1 MPKSKHDF
9 AGWVTK
15 NDIHCTDGVTIK
27 QDAFKGNDGTKVP
40 LVWNHNY
47 NSPTNVLGHV
57 LLQNHKQGI
66 YGYGY
71 FNDTEEAKSAREMV
85 RHGDILSMSIGARKI
100 KRSGNDV
107 IHGQIYEV
115 SLVLA
120 GANPG
125 ATIESVITHGEED
138 EEKGII
144 TLDTLIHSSEDVME
158 FEEEEMK
165 KDSIQHKETTTVG
178 DVLATLD
185 EEQMAAVMMLLEGLE
200 DDDDD
205 YEDDDDDYDD
215 EELDVKQ
222 NIFSTLGYSADSEI
236 LTHADQEIL
245 LAGAMEGK
253 VDSFRDYLLD
263 YSENVLQHGI
273 TNVEYLFPE
282 AHNLDNEPRI
292 ITDNNTG
299 FRKII
304 DGVRK
309 SPFAN
314 IKTMTADLTADEAR
328 AKGYIKGN
336 QKLEQ
341 IFPIMKRE
349 TTPTTVYKKQK
360 LDRDDIVDITSFD
373 VVRFINREMRY
384 KLEEEIARAILVGDG
399 RDLVSPDKIKADK
412 IRPIISDDDFYTIK
426 KTYPDAAGFVE
437 AVIKAM
443 AEYEGSGNPTLFIDR
458 TLLADIKLLKGT
470 DGRYLTGT
478 LPTNAA
484 LATQMDIGDIV
495 PTTFMTGKGALVVN
509 LADYTVGSAKG
520 GEITSFDDFDIDFN
534 KYTYLVETRLSGAL
548 TVPKSAIHF
557 EPEDPVTP

>member
-27 QDAFKGNDGTKVP
+27 QDAFKDNDGTKVP

-47 NSPTNVLGHV
+47 TSPTNVLGHV
-57 LLQNHKQGI
+57 VLQNHKQGI
-66 YGYGY
+66 YGYGH
-71 FNDTEEAKSAREMV
+71 FNDTEEAKSAKEMV
-85 RHGDILSMSIGARKI
+85 RHGDIISMSIGARKI
-100 KRSGNDV
+100 KRNGNDV

-125 ATIESVITHGEED
+125 ATIESIITHGETD
-138 EEKGII
+138 EEKGVI
-144 TLDTLIHSSEDVME
+144 TLDTLIHASEDVVDY
-158 FEEEEMK
+158 EEEEMK
-165 KDSIQHKETTTVG
+165 NEAIDQKDKTVG
-178 DVLATLD
+178 DVLGSLN
-185 EEQMAAVMMLLEGLE
+185 EEQLAAVIMLLEGLE

-205 YEDDDDDYDD
+205 YDDDDDNDD
-215 EELDVKQ
+215 EELELKQ
-222 NIFSTLGYSADSEI
+222 NIFSNHLVGNEEV

-245 LAGAMEGK
+245 LAAAKDGK
-253 VDSFRDYLLD
+253 VDSFRDYLMD
-263 YSENVLQHGI
+263 YSESVLQHGI
-273 TNVEYLFPE
+273 TNIEYLFPE
-282 AHNLDNEPRI
+282 AHNLDNEPRAI
-292 ITDNNTG
+292 VDNNTG

-304 DGVRK
+304 SGVRK

-328 AKGYIKGN
+328 AKGYIKGSE
-336 QKLEQ
+336 KLEQ

-349 TTPTTVYKKQK
+349 TAPTTIYKKQK

-373 VVRFINREMRY
+373 VVRYINREMRY

-399 RDLVSPDKIKADK
+399 REISSPDKVKEDK
-412 IRPIISDDDFYTIK
+412 IRPIISDADFYTIK

-458 TLLADIKLLKGT
+458 TLLADVKLLKGT

-484 LATQMDIGDIV
+484 LAAHMDIGDIV
-495 PTTFMTGKGALVVN
+495 PTTFMTGHGALAVN
-509 LADYTVGSAKG
+509 LADYTVGSSKG

-557 EPEDPVTP
+557 APEEEPVTP

>member
-27 QDAFKGNDGTKVP
+27 QDAFKDNDGTKVP

-47 NSPTNVLGHV
+47 TSPTNVLGHV
-57 LLQNHKQGI
+57 VLQNHKQGI
-66 YGYGY
+66 YGYGH
-71 FNDTEEAKSAREMV
+71 FNDTEEAKSAKEMV
-85 RHGDILSMSIGARKI
+85 RHGDIISMSIGARKI
-100 KRSGNDV
+100 KRNGNDV

-125 ATIESVITHGEED
+125 ATIESIITHGETD
-138 EEKGII
+138 EEKGVI
-144 TLDTLIHSSEDVME
+144 TLDTLIHASEDVVDY
-158 FEEEEMK
+158 EEEEMK
-165 KDSIQHKETTTVG
+165 NEAINQKDKTVG
-178 DVLATLD
+178 DVLGSLN
-185 EEQMAAVMMLLEGLE
+185 EEQLAAVIMLLEGLE
-200 DDDDD
+200 D
-205 YEDDDDDYDD
+205 EDDDDDDDDDNDD
-215 EELDVKQ
+215 EELELKQ
-222 NIFSTLGYSADSEI
+222 NIFSNHLVGNEEV

-245 LAGAMEGK
+245 LAAAKDGK
-253 VDSFRDYLLD
+253 VDSFRDYLMD
-263 YSENVLQHGI
+263 YSESVLQHGI
-273 TNVEYLFPE
+273 TNIEYLFPE
-282 AHNLDNEPRI
+282 AHNLDNEPRAI
-292 ITDNNTG
+292 VDNNTG

-304 DGVRK
+304 EGVRK

-328 AKGYIKGN
+328 AKGYIKGSE
-336 QKLEQ
+336 KLEQ

-349 TTPTTVYKKQK
+349 TSPTTIYKKQK

-373 VVRFINREMRY
+373 VVRYINREMRY

-399 RDLVSPDKIKADK
+399 RDIASPDKVKEDK
-412 IRPIISDDDFYTIK
+412 IRPIISDADFYTIK

-458 TLLADIKLLKGT
+458 TLLADVKLLKGT

-484 LATQMDIGDIV
+484 LAAHMDIGDIV
-495 PTTFMTGKGALVVN
+495 PTTFMTGHGALAVN
-509 LADYTVGSAKG
+509 LADYTVGSSKG

-557 EPEDPVTP
+557 APEEEPVTP

>member
-27 QDAFKGNDGTKVP
+27 QDAFKDNDGTKVP

-47 NSPTNVLGHV
+47 TSPTNVLGHV
-57 LLQNHKQGI
+57 VLQNHKQGI
-66 YGYGY
+66 YGYGH
-71 FNDTEEAKSAREMV
+71 FNDTEEAKSAKEMV
-85 RHGDILSMSIGARKI
+85 RHGDIISMSIGARKI
-100 KRSGNDV
+100 KRNGNDV

-125 ATIESVITHGEED
+125 ATIESIITHGETD
-138 EEKGII
+138 EEKGVI
-144 TLDTLIHSSEDVME
+144 TLDTLIHASEDVVDY
-158 FEEEEMK
+158 EEEEMK
-165 KDSIQHKETTTVG
+165 NEAINQKDKTVG
-178 DVLATLD
+178 DVLGSLN
-185 EEQMAAVMMLLEGLE
+185 EEQLAAVIMLLEGLE

-205 YEDDDDDYDD
+205 YDDDDDNDD
-215 EELDVKQ
+215 EELELKQ
-222 NIFSTLGYSADSEI
+222 NIFSNHLVGNEEV

-245 LAGAMEGK
+245 LAAAKDGK
-253 VDSFRDYLLD
+253 VDSFRDYLMD
-263 YSENVLQHGI
+263 YSESVLQHGI
-273 TNVEYLFPE
+273 TNIEYLFPE
-282 AHNLDNEPRI
+282 AHNLDNEPRAI
-292 ITDNNTG
+292 VDNNTG

-304 DGVRK
+304 SGVRK

-328 AKGYIKGN
+328 AKGYIKGSE
-336 QKLEQ
+336 KLEQ

-349 TTPTTVYKKQK
+349 TAPTTIYKKQK

-373 VVRFINREMRY
+373 VVRYINREMRY

-399 RDLVSPDKIKADK
+399 REISSPDKVKEDK
-412 IRPIISDDDFYTIK
+412 IRPIISDADFYTIK

-458 TLLADIKLLKGT
+458 TLLADVKLLKGT

-484 LATQMDIGDIV
+484 LAAHMDIGDIV
-495 PTTFMTGKGALVVN
+495 PTTFMTGHGALAVN
-509 LADYTVGSAKG
+509 LADYTVGSSKG

-557 EPEDPVTP
+557 APEEEPVTP

>member
-27 QDAFKGNDGTKVP
+27 QDAFKDNDGTKVP

-47 NSPTNVLGHV
+47 TSPTNVLGHV
-57 LLQNHKQGI
+57 VLQNHKQGI
-66 YGYGY
+66 YGYGH
-71 FNDTEEAKSAREMV
+71 FNDTEEAKSAKEMV
-85 RHGDILSMSIGARKI
+85 RHGDIISMSIGARKI
-100 KRSGNDV
+100 KRNGNDV

-125 ATIESVITHGEED
+125 ATIESIITHGETD
-138 EEKGII
+138 EEKGVI
-144 TLDTLIHSSEDVME
+144 TLDTLIHASEDVVDY
-158 FEEEEMK
+158 EEEEMK
-165 KDSIQHKETTTVG
+165 NEAINQKDKTVG
-178 DVLATLD
+178 DVLGSLN
-185 EEQMAAVMMLLEGLE
+185 EEQLAAVIMLLEGLE

-205 YEDDDDDYDD
+205 YDDDDDNDD
-215 EELDVKQ
+215 EELELKQ
-222 NIFSTLGYSADSEI
+222 NIFSNHLVGNEEV

-245 LAGAMEGK
+245 LAAAKDGK
-253 VDSFRDYLLD
+253 VDSFRDYLMD
-263 YSENVLQHGI
+263 YSESVLQHGI
-273 TNVEYLFPE
+273 TNIEYLFPE
-282 AHNLDNEPRI
+282 AHNLDNEPRAI
-292 ITDNNTG
+292 VDNNTG

-304 DGVRK
+304 SGVRK

-328 AKGYIKGN
+328 AKGYIKGSE
-336 QKLEQ
+336 KLEQ

-349 TTPTTVYKKQK
+349 TSPTTIYKKQK

-373 VVRFINREMRY
+373 VVRYINREMRY

-399 RDLVSPDKIKADK
+399 REISSPDKVKEDK
-412 IRPIISDDDFYTIK
+412 IRPIISDADFYTIK

-458 TLLADIKLLKGT
+458 TLLADVKLLKGT

-484 LATQMDIGDIV
+484 LAAHMDIGDIV
-495 PTTFMTGKGALVVN
+495 PTTFMTGHGALAVN
-509 LADYTVGSAKG
+509 LADYTVGSSKG

-557 EPEDPVTP
+557 APEEEPVTP

>member
-27 QDAFKGNDGTKVP
+27 QDAFKDNDGTKVP

-47 NSPTNVLGHV
+47 TSPTNVLGHV
-57 LLQNHKQGI
+57 VLQNHKQGI
-66 YGYGY
+66 YGYGH
-71 FNDTEEAKSAREMV
+71 FNDTEEAKSAKEMV
-85 RHGDILSMSIGARKI
+85 RHGDIISMSIGARKI
-100 KRSGNDV
+100 KRNGNDV

-125 ATIESVITHGEED
+125 ATIESIITHGETD
-138 EEKGII
+138 EEKGVI
-144 TLDTLIHSSEDVME
+144 TLDTLIHASEDVVDY
-158 FEEEEMK
+158 EEEEMK
-165 KDSIQHKETTTVG
+165 NEAINQKDKTVG
-178 DVLATLD
+178 DVLGSLN
-185 EEQMAAVMMLLEGLE
+185 EEQLAAVIMLLEGLE

-205 YEDDDDDYDD
+205 YDDDDDNDD
-215 EELDVKQ
+215 EELELKQ
-222 NIFSTLGYSADSEI
+222 NIFSNHLVGNEEV

-245 LAGAMEGK
+245 LAAAKDGK
-253 VDSFRDYLLD
+253 VDSFRDYLMD
-263 YSENVLQHGI
+263 YSESVLQHGI
-273 TNVEYLFPE
+273 TNIEYLFPE
-282 AHNLDNEPRI
+282 AHNLDNEPRAI
-292 ITDNNTG
+292 VDNNTG

-304 DGVRK
+304 EGVRK

-328 AKGYIKGN
+328 AKGYIKGSE
-336 QKLEQ
+336 KLEQ

-349 TTPTTVYKKQK
+349 TSPTTIYKKQK

-373 VVRFINREMRY
+373 VVRYINREMRY

-399 RDLVSPDKIKADK
+399 RDIASPDKVKEDK
-412 IRPIISDDDFYTIK
+412 IRPIISDADFYTIK

-458 TLLADIKLLKGT
+458 TLLADVKLLKGT

-484 LATQMDIGDIV
+484 LAAHMDIGDIV
-495 PTTFMTGKGALVVN
+495 PTTFMTGHGALAVN
-509 LADYTVGSAKG
+509 LADYTVGSSKG

-557 EPEDPVTP
+557 APEEEPVTP

>member
-27 QDAFKGNDGTKVP
+27 QDAFKDNDGTKVP

-47 NSPTNVLGHV
+47 TSPTNVLGHV
-57 LLQNHKQGI
+57 VLQNHKQGI
-66 YGYGY
+66 YGYGH
-71 FNDTEEAKSAREMV
+71 FNDTEEAKSAKEMV
-85 RHGDILSMSIGARKI
+85 RHGDIISMSIGARKI
-100 KRSGNDV
+100 KRNGNDV

-125 ATIESVITHGEED
+125 ATIESIITHGETD
-138 EEKGII
+138 EEKGVI
-144 TLDTLIHSSEDVME
+144 TLDTLIHASEDVVDY
-158 FEEEEMK
+158 EEEEMK
-165 KDSIQHKETTTVG
+165 NEAINQKDKTVG
-178 DVLATLD
+178 DVLGSLN
-185 EEQMAAVMMLLEGLE
+185 EEQLAAVIMLLEGLE

-205 YEDDDDDYDD
+205 YDDDDDNDD
-215 EELDVKQ
+215 EELELKQ
-222 NIFSTLGYSADSEI
+222 NIFSNHLVGNEEV

-245 LAGAMEGK
+245 LAAAKDGK
-253 VDSFRDYLLD
+253 VDSFRNYLMD
-263 YSENVLQHGI
+263 YSESVLQHGI
-273 TNVEYLFPE
+273 TNIEYLFPE
-282 AHNLDNEPRI
+282 AHNLDNEPRAI
-292 ITDNNTG
+292 VDNNTG

-304 DGVRK
+304 EGVRK

-328 AKGYIKGN
+328 AKGYIKGSE
-336 QKLEQ
+336 KLEQ

-349 TTPTTVYKKQK
+349 TGPTTIYKKQK

-373 VVRFINREMRY
+373 VVRYINREMRY

-399 RDLVSPDKIKADK
+399 REISSPDKVKEDK
-412 IRPIISDDDFYTIK
+412 IRPIISDADFYTIK

-443 AEYEGSGNPTLFIDR
+443 AEYEGSGNPTMFIDR
-458 TLLADIKLLKGT
+458 TLLADVKLLKGT

-484 LATQMDIGDIV
+484 LAAHMDIGDIV
-495 PTTFMTGKGALVVN
+495 PTTFMTGHGALAVN
-509 LADYTVGSAKG
+509 LADYTVGSSKG

-557 EPEDPVTP
+557 APEEEPVTP

>member
-27 QDAFKGNDGTKVP
+27 QDAFKDNDGTKVP

-47 NSPTNVLGHV
+47 TSPTNVLGHV
-57 LLQNHKQGI
+57 VLQNHKQGI
-66 YGYGY
+66 YGYGH
-71 FNDTEEAKSAREMV
+71 FNDTEEAKSAKEMV
-85 RHGDILSMSIGARKI
+85 RHGDIISMSIGARKI
-100 KRSGNDV
+100 KRNGNDV

-125 ATIESVITHGEED
+125 ATIESIITHGETD
-138 EEKGII
+138 EEKGVI
-144 TLDTLIHSSEDVME
+144 TLDTLIHASEDVVDY
-158 FEEEEMK
+158 EEEEMK
-165 KDSIQHKETTTVG
+165 NEAINQKDKTVG
-178 DVLATLD
+178 DVLGSLN
-185 EEQMAAVMMLLEGLE
+185 EEQLAAVIMLLEGLE

-205 YEDDDDDYDD
+205 YDDDDDNDD
-215 EELDVKQ
+215 EELELKQ
-222 NIFSTLGYSADSEI
+222 NIFSNHLVGNEEV

-245 LAGAMEGK
+245 LAAAKDGK
-253 VDSFRDYLLD
+253 VDSFRDYLMD
-263 YSENVLQHGI
+263 YSESVLQHGI
-273 TNVEYLFPE
+273 TNIEYLFPE
-282 AHNLDNEPRI
+282 AHNLDNEPRAI
-292 ITDNNTG
+292 VDNNTG

-304 DGVRK
+304 EGVRK

-328 AKGYIKGN
+328 AKGYIKGSE
-336 QKLEQ
+336 KLEQ

-349 TTPTTVYKKQK
+349 TSPTTIYKKQK

-373 VVRFINREMRY
+373 VVRYINREMRY

-399 RDLVSPDKIKADK
+399 REISSPDKVKEDK
-412 IRPIISDDDFYTIK
+412 IRPIISDADFYTIK

-458 TLLADIKLLKGT
+458 TLLADVKLLKGT

-484 LATQMDIGDIV
+484 LAAHMDIGDIV
-495 PTTFMTGKGALVVN
+495 PTTFMTGHGALAVN
-509 LADYTVGSAKG
+509 LADYTVGSSKG

-557 EPEDPVTP
+557 APEEEPVTP

>member
-1 MPKSKHDF
+1 VPKSKHDF

-27 QDAFKGNDGTKVP
+27 QDAFKDNDGTKVP

-47 NSPTNVLGHV
+47 TSPTNVLGHV
-57 LLQNHKQGI
+57 VLQNHKQGI
-66 YGYGY
+66 YGYGH
-71 FNDTEEAKSAREMV
+71 FNDTEEAKSAKEMV
-85 RHGDILSMSIGARKI
+85 RHGDIISMSIGARKI
-100 KRSGNDV
+100 KRNGNDV

-125 ATIESVITHGEED
+125 ATIESIITHGETD
-138 EEKGII
+138 EEKGVI
-144 TLDTLIHSSEDVME
+144 TLDTLIHASEDVVDY
-158 FEEEEMK
+158 EEEEMK
-165 KDSIQHKETTTVG
+165 NEAINQKDKTVG
-178 DVLATLD
+178 DVLGSLN
-185 EEQMAAVMMLLEGLE
+185 EEQLAAVIMLLEGLE

-205 YEDDDDDYDD
+205 YDDDDDNDD
-215 EELDVKQ
+215 EELELKQ
-222 NIFSTLGYSADSEI
+222 NIFSNHLVGNEEV

-245 LAGAMEGK
+245 LAAAKDGK
-253 VDSFRDYLLD
+253 VDSFRDYLMD
-263 YSENVLQHGI
+263 YSESVLQHGI
-273 TNVEYLFPE
+273 TNIEYLFPE
-282 AHNLDNEPRI
+282 AHNLDNEPRAI
-292 ITDNNTG
+292 VDNNTG

-304 DGVRK
+304 EGVRK

-328 AKGYIKGN
+328 AKGYIKGSE
-336 QKLEQ
+336 KLEQ

-349 TTPTTVYKKQK
+349 TSPTTIYKKQK

-373 VVRFINREMRY
+373 VVRYINREMRY

-399 RDLVSPDKIKADK
+399 REISSPDKVKEDK
-412 IRPIISDDDFYTIK
+412 IRPIISDADFYTIK

-458 TLLADIKLLKGT
+458 TLLADVKLLKGT

-484 LATQMDIGDIV
+484 LAAHMDIGDIV
-495 PTTFMTGKGALVVN
+495 PTTFMTGHGALAVN
-509 LADYTVGSAKG
+509 LADYTVGSSKG

-557 EPEDPVTP
+557 APEEEPVTP

>member
-1 MPKSKHDF
+1 VPKSKHDF

-27 QDAFKGNDGTKVP
+27 QDAFKDNDGTKVP

-47 NSPTNVLGHV
+47 TSPTNVLGHV
-57 LLQNHKQGI
+57 VLQNHKQGI
-66 YGYGY
+66 YGYGH
-71 FNDTEEAKSAREMV
+71 FNDTEEAKSAKEMV
-85 RHGDILSMSIGARKI
+85 RHGDIISMSIGARKI
-100 KRSGNDV
+100 KRNGNDV

-125 ATIESVITHGEED
+125 ATIESIITHGETD
-138 EEKGII
+138 EEKGVI
-144 TLDTLIHSSEDVME
+144 TLDTLIHASEDVVDY
-158 FEEEEMK
+158 EEEEMK
-165 KDSIQHKETTTVG
+165 NEAINQKDKTVG
-178 DVLATLD
+178 DVLGSLN
-185 EEQMAAVMMLLEGLE
+185 EEQLAAVIMLLEGLE

-205 YEDDDDDYDD
+205 YDDDDDNDD
-215 EELDVKQ
+215 EELELKQ
-222 NIFSTLGYSADSEI
+222 NIFSNHLVGNEEV

-245 LAGAMEGK
+245 LAAAKDGK
-253 VDSFRDYLLD
+253 VDSFRDYLMD
-263 YSENVLQHGI
+263 YSESVLQHGI
-273 TNVEYLFPE
+273 TNIEYLFPE
-282 AHNLDNEPRI
+282 AHNLDNEPRAI
-292 ITDNNTG
+292 VDNNTG

-304 DGVRK
+304 EGVRK

-328 AKGYIKGN
+328 AKGYIKGSE
-336 QKLEQ
+336 KLEQ

-349 TTPTTVYKKQK
+349 TSPTTIYKKQK

-373 VVRFINREMRY
+373 VVRYINREMRY

-399 RDLVSPDKIKADK
+399 RDIASPDKVKEDK
-412 IRPIISDDDFYTIK
+412 IRPIISDADFYTIK

-443 AEYEGSGNPTLFIDR
+443 AEYEGSGNPTMFIDR
-458 TLLADIKLLKGT
+458 TLLADVKLLKGT

-484 LATQMDIGDIV
+484 LAAHMDIGDIV
-495 PTTFMTGKGALVVN
+495 PTTFMTGHGALAVN
-509 LADYTVGSAKG
+509 LADYTVGSSKG

-557 EPEDPVTP
+557 APEEEPVTP

>member
-27 QDAFKGNDGTKVP
+27 QDAFKDNDGTKVP

-47 NSPTNVLGHV
+47 TSPTNVLGHV
-57 LLQNHKQGI
+57 VLQNHKQGI
-66 YGYGY
+66 YGYGH
-71 FNDTEEAKSAREMV
+71 FNDTEEAKSAKEMV
-85 RHGDILSMSIGARKI
+85 RHGDIISMSIGARKI
-100 KRSGNDV
+100 KRNGNDV

-125 ATIESVITHGEED
+125 ATIESIITHGETD
-138 EEKGII
+138 EEKGVI
-144 TLDTLIHSSEDVME
+144 TLDTLIHASEDVVDY
-158 FEEEEMK
+158 EEEEMK
-165 KDSIQHKETTTVG
+165 NEAINQKDKTVG
-178 DVLATLD
+178 DVLGSLN
-185 EEQMAAVMMLLEGLE
+185 EEQLAAVIMLLEGLE

-205 YEDDDDDYDD
+205 YDDDDDNDD
-215 EELDVKQ
+215 EELELKQ
-222 NIFSTLGYSADSEI
+222 NIFSNHLLGNEEV

-245 LAGAMEGK
+245 LAAAKDGK
-253 VDSFRDYLLD
+253 VESFRDYLMD
-263 YSENVLQHGI
+263 YSESVLQHGI
-273 TNVEYLFPE
+273 TNIEYLFPE
-282 AHNLDNEPRI
+282 AHNLDNEPRAI
-292 ITDNNTG
+292 VDNNTG

-304 DGVRK
+304 EGVRK

-328 AKGYIKGN
+328 AKGYIKGSE
-336 QKLEQ
+336 KLEQ

-349 TTPTTVYKKQK
+349 TGPTTIYKKQK

-373 VVRFINREMRY
+373 VVRYINREMRY

-399 RDLVSPDKIKADK
+399 REISSPDKVKEDK
-412 IRPIISDDDFYTIK
+412 IRPIISDADFYTIK

-458 TLLADIKLLKGT
+458 TLLADVKLLKGT

-484 LATQMDIGDIV
+484 LAAHMDIGDIV
-495 PTTFMTGKGALVVN
+495 PTTFMTGHGALAVN
-509 LADYTVGSAKG
+509 LADYTVGSSKG

-557 EPEDPVTP
+557 APEEEPVTP

>member
-27 QDAFKGNDGTKVP
+27 QDAFKDNDGTKVP

-47 NSPTNVLGHV
+47 TSPTNVLGHV
-57 LLQNHKQGI
+57 VLQNHKQGI
-66 YGYGY
+66 YGYGH
-71 FNDTEEAKSAREMV
+71 FNDTEEAKSAKEMV
-85 RHGDILSMSIGARKI
+85 RHGDIISMSIGARKI
-100 KRSGNDV
+100 KRNGNDV

-125 ATIESVITHGEED
+125 ATIESIITHGETD
-138 EEKGII
+138 EEKGVI
-144 TLDTLIHSSEDVME
+144 TLDTLIHASEDVVDY
-158 FEEEEMK
+158 EEEEMK
-165 KDSIQHKETTTVG
+165 NEAINQKDKTVG
-178 DVLATLD
+178 DVLGSLN
-185 EEQMAAVMMLLEGLE
+185 EEQLAAVIMLLEGLE

-205 YEDDDDDYDD
+205 YDDDDDNDD
-215 EELDVKQ
+215 EELELKQ
-222 NIFSTLGYSADSEI
+222 NIFSNHLVGNEEV

-245 LAGAMEGK
+245 LAAAKDGK
-253 VDSFRDYLLD
+253 VDSFRDYLMD
-263 YSENVLQHGI
+263 YSESVLQHGI
-273 TNVEYLFPE
+273 TNIEYLFPE
-282 AHNLDNEPRI
+282 AHNLDNEPRAI
-292 ITDNNTG
+292 VDNNTG

-304 DGVRK
+304 EGVRK

-328 AKGYIKGN
+328 AKGYIKGSE
-336 QKLEQ
+336 KLEQ

-349 TTPTTVYKKQK
+349 TSPTTIYKKQK

-373 VVRFINREMRY
+373 VVRYINREMRY

-399 RDLVSPDKIKADK
+399 RDIASPDKVKEDK
-412 IRPIISDDDFYTIK
+412 IRPIISDADFYTIK

-443 AEYEGSGNPTLFIDR
+443 AEYEGSGNPTMFIDR
-458 TLLADIKLLKGT
+458 TLLADVKLLKGT

-484 LATQMDIGDIV
+484 LAAHMDIGDIV
-495 PTTFMTGKGALVVN
+495 PTTFMTGKGALAVN
-509 LADYTVGSAKG
+509 LADYTVGSSKG

-557 EPEDPVTP
+557 APEEEPVTP

>member
-27 QDAFKGNDGTKVP
+27 QDAFKDNDGTKVP

-47 NSPTNVLGHV
+47 TSPTNVLGHV
-57 LLQNHKQGI
+57 VLQNHKQGI
-66 YGYGY
+66 YGYGH
-71 FNDTEEAKSAREMV
+71 FNDTEEAKSAKEMV
-85 RHGDILSMSIGARKI
+85 RHGDIISMSIGARKI
-100 KRSGNDV
+100 KRNGNDV

-125 ATIESVITHGEED
+125 ATIESIITHGETD
-138 EEKGII
+138 EEKGVI
-144 TLDTLIHSSEDVME
+144 TLDTLIHASEDVVDY
-158 FEEEEMK
+158 EEEEMK
-165 KDSIQHKETTTVG
+165 NEAINQKDKTVG
-178 DVLATLD
+178 DVLGSLN
-185 EEQMAAVMMLLEGLE
+185 EEQLAAVIMLLEGLE

-205 YEDDDDDYDD
+205 YDDDDDNDD
-215 EELDVKQ
+215 EELELKQ
-222 NIFSTLGYSADSEI
+222 NIFSNHLVGNEEV

-245 LAGAMEGK
+245 LAAAKDGK
-253 VDSFRDYLLD
+253 VDSFRDYLMD
-263 YSENVLQHGI
+263 YSESVLQHGI
-273 TNVEYLFPE
+273 TNIEYLFPE
-282 AHNLDNEPRI
+282 AHNLDNEPRAI
-292 ITDNNTG
+292 VDNNTG

-304 DGVRK
+304 EGVRK

-328 AKGYIKGN
+328 AKGYIKGSE
-336 QKLEQ
+336 KLEQ

-349 TTPTTVYKKQK
+349 TSPTTIYKKQK

-373 VVRFINREMRY
+373 VVRYINREMRY

-399 RDLVSPDKIKADK
+399 RDIASPDKVKEDK
-412 IRPIISDDDFYTIK
+412 IRPIISDADFYTIK

-443 AEYEGSGNPTLFIDR
+443 AEYEGSGNPTMFIDR
-458 TLLADIKLLKGT
+458 TLLADVKLLKGT

-484 LATQMDIGDIV
+484 LAAHMDIGDIV
-495 PTTFMTGKGALVVN
+495 PTTFMTGHGALAVN
-509 LADYTVGSAKG
+509 LADYTVGSSKG

-557 EPEDPVTP
+557 APEEEPVTP